1 MWGGGD
7 SSVCADAELAELP
20 ASSSHFL
27 IAMLSSTLTY
37 ACCKSGSIRDLF
49 DWSQIRS
56 ISSSQQPQAGYIQKH
71 NMEFNSKKYLMVQLK
86 AIGNDNISEKEFSI
100 FLSPV
105 LQI

>member
-1 MWGGGD
+1 MAEHHSGLDEKFKLLRLLISGFLFSGGGFFRCGGGGD

-49 DWSQIRS
+49 D
-56 ISSSQQPQAGYIQKH
+56 
-71 NMEFNSKKYLMVQLK
+71 
-86 AIGNDNISEKEFSI
+86 
-100 FLSPV
+100 
-105 LQI
+105 